1 MPISNLLQ
9 LNFLPVEGGLSEF
22 VVYRKIR
29 LPDDPRAVDEVFGF
43 SLPEVRDSENR
54 RDFWV
59 RLSPHDGY
67 EAFTASA
74 FDNAHLTRRV
84 LFSGL
89 CESARKHL
97 ARDQFELPNRN
108 YFEEIAFS
116 FDRHPEGIEQLH
128 VQPYLLREGK
138 QFGWLVDYH
147 FRKNEGVD
155 FSRRVQQLSLSL
167 DANYKRNLDCYLDR
181 FNKIHAFLTK
191 RRDVFDKVLLPFA
204 SSPITTS
211 KRFLDCPSRRLLS
224 KSYIFGGMKEN
235 RSQFGGLHQFGPLE
249 KVQAIPRLLFAFR
262 ERDRSAARRLAM
274 ALQGSKSQ
282 ERFSFPGFEALFKTQ
297 IEIDKNPIV
306 LDDLSHSSFISALLR
321 VQQDRA
327 NIPSVV
333 PIFVLPDGDDNGYM
347 NQKAIFANAGIPTQS
362 CTLKVINDE
371 YTLKWSIANIA
382 LQIFCKAGGQPWKVR
397 PTKERSLIIGI
408 SQSHKLHR
416 TEEGTQVE
424 KYFAFS
430 VMTDNS
436 GLFQRL
442 QVLGE
447 DGSKDAYLQSL
458 ESNLKKTLAYESQE
472 FSQVVIHTSFKLKHD
487 EMKVIERAVQS
498 ASKDSSRSGCRF
510 AVVKVNH
517 KNRFFGF
524 NTDVNSLVPFE
535 GSVVKLGGGE
545 YLIWFEG
552 IFPDKPTVNKAFSG
566 PTHVSFLYR
575 SSSDSS
581 ADEALLQDLV
591 NLSGANWRGFNA
603 KSAPVSVFYC
613 HLVADLVQDF
623 QNNDLPLPKVQDLRP
638 WFL

>member
-1 MPISNLLQ
+1 MPISNLLK
-9 LNFLPVEGGLSEF
+9 LNFLPVEDGLSEF
-22 VVYRKIR
+22 VVYRKLR
-29 LPDDPRAVDEVFGF
+29 LPQDHRANDVFGF
-43 SLPEVRDSENR
+43 SLPEDRQSDIR

-59 RLSPHDGY
+59 SLSPLDGF
-67 EAFTASA
+67 ESFTASA

-89 CESARKHL
+89 CESARQYLEDH
-97 ARDQFELPNRN
+97 QFELPSRS
-108 YFEEIAFS
+108 YFEEIAFN
-116 FDRHPEGIEQLH
+116 FDRHPEGVEQLH
-128 VQPYLLREGK
+128 VQPYLLRQSK
-138 QFGWLVDYH
+138 KFGWLLDYH
-147 FRKNEGVD
+147 FRKDDGID

-181 FNKIHAFLTK
+181 YNKIQSFLNK
-191 RRDVFDKVLLPFA
+191 RRDVFDRVQLPSA
-204 SSPITTS
+204 SIAITTS
-211 KRFLDCPSRRLLS
+211 EVFLDCPSRRLLT
-224 KSYIFGGMKEN
+224 KNYIFGGMREN
-235 RSQFGGLHQFGPLE
+235 RSQFGGLQQFGPLAR
-249 KVQAIPRLLFAFR
+249 VPAIPRLLFAFR
-262 ERDRSAARRLAM
+262 ERDRPAARRLAI
-274 ALQGSKSQ
+274 ALQGSKNQ
-282 ERFSFPGFEALFKTQ
+282 ERFSFPGFEGLFKTQ

-306 LDDLSHSSFISALLR
+306 LDDLSHASFTTALER
-321 VQQDRA
+321 VKQDRA
-327 NIPSVV
+327 ANPTVV

-347 NQKAIFANAGIPTQS
+347 NQKAIFASEGIPTQT

-397 PTKERSLIIGI
+397 PTKQRSLIIGI
-408 SQSHKLHR
+408 SQSHKLYR
-416 TEEGTQVE
+416 TEKGTQVE

-447 DGSKDAYLQSL
+447 NGSKEAYLQSL
-458 ESNLKKTLAYESQE
+458 ESNLKKTLEDESQE
-472 FSQVVIHTSFKLKHD
+472 FSQVVIHTSFKLKHE
-487 EMKVIERAVQS
+487 EMKVIERSVQL
-498 ASKDSSRSGCRF
+498 ASKGSSASGCRF

-517 KNRFFGF
+517 KNRFFAF

-535 GSVVKLGGGE
+535 GSIVKLGGGE

-552 IFPDKPTVNKAFSG
+552 ILADKPTVNKAFTG

-575 SSSDSS
+575 SSHDSI
-581 ADEALLQDLV
+581 ADDALLQDLV

-613 HLVADLVQDF
+613 QLVADLVQDF
-623 QNNDLPLPKVQDLRP
+623 QNNELPLPKVQDLRP